1 MSDGMTRQEA
11 QAVAIMADA
20 VYTWLETNLTG
31 YNVGFEFLPLESP
44 SLMLQTQTTEPVA
57 KLYKSGRKLYRYAFA
72 LLLRMDNA
80 DTASRINNQRELVAI
95 CDALMGAAITADGFN
110 VWEIRQ
116 DTTVRVMAADEG
128 CDVCFSTLHVDY
140 EEVKE

>member
-1 MSDGMTRQEA
+1 MSGMTRQEA

-20 VYTWLETNLTG
+20 VFTWLETNIDG
-31 YNVGFEFLPLESP
+31 YNIGFEFLPLESP

-57 KLYKSGRKLYRYAFA
+57 KLYKSGRKVYRYAFA
-72 LLLRMDNA
+72 LYLRMDNA

-95 CDALMGAAITADGFN
+95 CDAVLGAQITADGFN

-116 DTTVRVMAADEG
+116 DTTVRVMAADEAT
-128 CDVCFSTLHVDY
+128 DVCFATLHVDY
-140 EEVKE
+140 EEKEQ